1 MLLLYSAILSLVSIP
16 PALFLGSWSDSAGRR
31 SVMVLPSLLSLVAGG
46 VLVCVDQLPQA
57 GPLWVLPA
65 AAIVGLTGSHV
76 SIFLSCFSF
85 LADATAGDS
94 RSRTVRM
101 AVAESMIFVGG
112 TVGFLL
118 GGFLEKAYGLTTTFG
133 AYIACHVILILYVA
147 LWLRDPRPFPSSP
160 GPLSKSPAAKQD
172 NDETDVMTPRASRL
186 SPVSH
191 LKRTFYS
198 VFRNR
203 PGQERLKLLFLIIC
217 SFLNNLVAMGE
228 NHSQIQPLFSSAPYR
243 RDHKRAYLLKFAL
256 YSPG

>member
-16 PALFLGSWSDSAGRR
+16 PALFLGSWSDSVGRR

-57 GPLWVLPA
+57 GPLWVLPSA
-65 AAIVGLTGSHV
+65 VIVGLTGSHV
-76 SIFLSCFSF
+76 SVFLSCFSY
-85 LADATAGDS
+85 LADVTAGDS

-118 GGFLEKAYGLTTTFG
+118 GGFLEKAYGLTAAFG
-133 AYIACHVILILYVA
+133 AYLTCHIILILYVA
-147 LWLRDPRPFPSSP
+147 LWLRDPRPPPSSP
-160 GPLSKSPAAKQD
+160 GPLSKSAGEMEAETPAAC
-172 NDETDVMTPRASRL
+172 RL
-186 SPVSH
+186 SPVNH

-198 VFRNR
+198 VFRKR
-203 PGQERLKLLFLIIC
+203 PGQERLKLIFLILC
-217 SFLNNLVAMGE
+217 SFINNLIAGGE
-228 NHSQIQPLFSSAPYR
+228 NRGQIPLLFISSPYR
-243 RDHKRAYLLKFAL
+243 RDHKRAYLLKFIL